1 VFARELVLYGFFT
14 SVGSLAEL
22 GNGQGSQ
29 KLFVELGITDV
40 RAALAEMKSGFA
52 RAALDACLDHVAQ
65 NKGDTPLTR
74 AIAKLLFRKPTD
86 FELEF
91 MCCEGRKMLK
101 ALMLSVGAFEGERKR
116 VKAFHG
122 MRFPPPPIDCIPL
135 PTATGGAVAVE
146 EVSLAMLL

>member
-1 VFARELVLYGFFT
+1 MFARELVLYGFFT

-52 RAALDACLDHVAQ
+52 RAALDAWLDHVAQ